1 MQMQSLSATKRYVSL
16 DVLRGISV
24 AFMCIVDNPG
34 TWIFIFPPL
43 RHASWVGCTPTD
55 LVFPF
60 FLFCTGCAMAFSFS
74 RQERVSNLTYWKVI
88 KRGLL
93 IFLVG
98 LLCNLFPF
106 FPTYLYEPS
115 ATFGDNY
122 LYWLSHRR
130 IFGVL
135 QRIGISYLIAG
146 LIALWLKKPA
156 RILLAIGVLMTV
168 YTLVF
173 LVFGTEPGPF
183 TLEGNVSRK
192 IDLALLGDGHV
203 YHGHHNA
210 EGYPVA
216 FDPEGPLGSVTGA
229 CTALLG
235 YLIGSLILKN
245 GRRDSAA
252 PSLAQSS
259 LVPTITR
266 IMAYGVLSLVLG
278 MILGLWIPI
287 IKPLWTASFVL
298 YSGGWAMIALA
309 ILMYLIEV
317 RGFAKP
323 FIPFKIM
330 GTNALVAFVLC
341 ALLATTL
348 PRLGFDPSR
357 WFGANEYLSLLW
369 ALIFTLFVFC
379 IQWALYRK
387 KIIIKV

>member
-156 RILLAIGVLMTV
+156 RILLAIGVLMAV

-252 PSLAQSS
+252 PSLTQSS

-317 RGFAKP
+317 RGYAKP

-369 ALIFTLFVFC
+369 ALIFTLFIFC

>member
-1 MQMQSLSATKRYVSL
+1 MSSLAKKRYVSL

-34 TWIFIFPPL
+34 TWIFIFSPL

-88 KRGLL
+88 KRGIL

-98 LLCNLFPF
+98 LLCNLYPF
-106 FPTYLYEPS
+106 FPTYFSEPS

-146 LIALWLKKPA
+146 LIALWLKKTA
-156 RILLAIGVLMTV
+156 KILLAIGVLMSV

-173 LVFGTEPGPF
+173 FVFGTEPGPF

-192 IDLALLGDGHV
+192 IDLALLGDAHV

-216 FDPEGPLGSVTGA
+216 FDPEGPLGCITGA

-235 YLIGSLILKN
+235 YLIGSLILKRS
-245 GRRDSAA
+245 RRDSVA

-259 LVPTITR
+259 LVRTITR
-266 IMAYGVLSLVLG
+266 IMVYGALNLG
-278 MILGLWIPI
+278 FSMVLGLWIPI

-309 ILMYLIEV
+309 ILMYLIEI
-317 RGFAKP
+317 RGYAKP
-323 FIPFKIM
+323 FILFKIM
-330 GTNALVAFVLC
+330 GTNALVAFVVC

-369 ALIFTLFVFC
+369 ALIFTLFIFF